1 MQQNFNMI
9 REKQSG
15 LNLQSYEN
23 DFCFLQFHGPIE
35 IYMVDEG
42 EMEMLVN
49 GNYKRLG
56 PGEISVALSYDAHYY
71 KTPEYSKSSAIFIP
85 PHLCEEFMTA
95 TKGKR
100 LSSPY
105 ITDRAVYKQL
115 KTYFHALQQEGNN
128 PVKQAGYLY
137 LVLGVLLDA
146 VQFQPADKP
155 VNFDLASEILFYIS
169 QTFKED
175 ITLTSVAAHFGY
187 NPSYISRY
195 FRSTCGIPLVQYLTA
210 VRLKNAVTLMH
221 EKKYDISYCA
231 LESGFSSMRTFYRSF
246 YNAFS
251 CTPKA
256 YMQSMG
262 R

>member
-1 MQQNFNMI
+1 MQQNFNAI
-9 REKQSG
+9 REKQSR
-15 LNLQSYEN
+15 LSLRQYE
-23 DFCFLQFHGPIE
+23 DDYCFLQFHSPTE

-42 EMEMLVN
+42 EMEMLIN

-71 KTPEYSKSSAIFIP
+71 KTPEHSKSSAIFIP
-85 PHLCEEFMTA
+85 PHMCEAFLDA

-100 LSSPY
+100 PVSPY
-105 ITDRAVYKQL
+105 IADKAVYNQI
-115 KTYFHALQQEGNN
+115 KTCFCALQQVEN
-128 PVKQAGYLY
+128 PVTQTGYLY
-137 LVLGVLLDA
+137 LLLGTLLDA
-146 VQFQPADKP
+146 MQFQPADKP

-169 QTFKED
+169 QNFRED
-175 ITLTSVAAHFGY
+175 ITPSSIAAHFGY

-195 FRSTCGIPLVQYLTA
+195 FKASCGIPLVQYLTA
-210 VRLKNAVTLMH
+210 VRLENAVLLMRENKH
-221 EKKYDISYCA
+221 DISYCA

-246 YNAFS
+246 YNTFS

-256 YMQSMG
+256 YMQSIG